1 MPMSRSAPRGA
12 AVIWRPVRGRYCRA
26 TWMGAAAPPPA
37 LLHRLPVSQGL
48 LVIGDGQRH
57 PSHLHV
63 RQHALGGHLQVLAD
77 GLRPPAP
84 QLLQS
89 RGGHHEACAVDH
101 GGQPQSGFPLVVKA
115 VHHPVV
121 DGVASRDGAVIG
133 IFAVPIALGRP
144 APARYALF
152 ISFRKH
158 RSTTLVR
165 VKDAEGVIVPPGR
178 AAPPQSGAPPPLTGP
193 ARCTPAPPPRTV
205 GRPAL
210 CYPYSCWGSHRC
222 HTAPPD
228 TPAPAGC

>member
-26 TWMGAAAPPPA
+26 TWMVPAAPPPA
-37 LLHRLPVSQGL
+37 LLYRLPVSQGL

-121 DGVASRDGAVIG
+121 DGVASRDGAVIWD
-133 IFAVPIALGRP
+133 FCCPD
-144 APARYALF
+144 
-152 ISFRKH
+152 S
-158 RSTTLVR
+158 
-165 VKDAEGVIVPPGR
+165 
-178 AAPPQSGAPPPLTGP
+178 SGA
-193 ARCTPAPPPRTV
+193 AR
-205 GRPAL
+205 
-210 CYPYSCWGSHRC
+210 
-222 HTAPPD
+222 APPD
-228 TPAPAGC
+228 RHVSSPLGSTGPPHWSASKTRRRHSAARESCSSAKRSTSPFDRTGTVHSSTSAPNCRAASAVLSVQLLGIT